1 MSKPDVGAQLT
12 CAGVVS
18 LPSPHP
24 DRNHARNR
32 NRLLFSYLRN
42 ALSATVLRMKASF
55 DHEKLDVYQ
64 EFIRFVSWI
73 DDLLEKM
80 PKSLAVHNQLDRAST
95 SVLLNIAEGNGKHTA
110 ADRCRF
116 FDIARGSA
124 LECAACLDVLVAKK
138 RIEQADSGKS
148 MLVRIVSMLVGLI
161 RSTSPSRVHEDSV
174 DYCTS
179 KPEST
184 STD

>member
-1 MSKPDVGAQLT
+1 MIDLPIPIPILILIVLVIVIGRL
-12 CAGVVS
+12 CRVS
-18 LPSPHP
+18 NSHL
-24 DRNHARNR
+24 
-32 NRLLFSYLRN
+32 
-42 ALSATVLRMKASF
+42 ATVLPMKTSF

-64 EFIRFVSWI
+64 ESIRFVSWV
-73 DDLLEKM
+73 DELLEKV

-95 SVLLNIAEGNGKHTA
+95 SIPLNIAEGNGKYTS

-138 RIEQADSGKS
+138 RIETSESGKT

-174 DYCTS
+174 DYSTNRS
-179 KPEST
+179 ESV
-184 STD
+184 D